1 MKQRHFLPLVA
12 LMGVASTSSMA
23 ATIDVT
29 YDGSAD
35 FSDGSVGYLT
45 GYIAPNPNSENNLV
59 KVGIGG
65 DSFTTGMISYDFS
78 LSGQFNAWCV
88 DIYHWMS
95 NGTVTY
101 NVATA
106 NDLATVLTNLRS
118 DGQMRVDN
126 MIKLAN
132 QVYSFIDTKI
142 ESAAFQLA
150 IWEIA
155 YGTPDNFGNFLI
167 DTTDANFKVGNYTST
182 LSFVSL
188 ANGWLSHLATADN
201 TGNYT
206 LTYLNDGTR
215 NNTQDVIV
223 FTDPPLAPSSI
234 TVPEPNS
241 FALIGLGLAGL
252 VFIRRKEAEL
262 TRVDSR

>member
-12 LMGVASTSSMA
+12 LMGVASTSSIA

-29 YDGSAD
+29 YDGSAV
-35 FSDGSVGYLT
+35 FGNTGTHVGYIT
-45 GYIAPNPNSENNLV
+45 GSIAPNPNSVNNLV
-59 KVGIGG
+59 NVGIGG
-65 DSFTTGMISYDFS
+65 DSFTTKNLSYDFS

-95 NGTVTY
+95 TGAATY
-101 NVATA
+101 TIATA
-106 NDLATVLTNLRS
+106 NDLATVLTTLRPGTS
-118 DGQMRVDN
+118 GQMRVDN

-132 QVYSFIDTKI
+132 QVYSFIDSTI

-155 YGTPDNFGNFLI
+155 YGTPDNSGNFLI
-167 DTTDANFKVGNYTST
+167 DTTDVNFRVGNYTST

-188 ANGWLSHLATADN
+188 ANDWLRGLATAKN

-206 LTYLNDGTR
+206 LTYLNDGTA
-215 NNTQDVIV
+215 NKTQDVIV

-252 VFIRRKEAEL
+252 AFVRRKVAEQ
-262 TRVDSR
+262 V

>member
-1 MKQRHFLPLVA
+1 MDHTMKPRHFLPLVA
-12 LMGVASTSSMA
+12 LMGIASTSSMA

-29 YDGSAD
+29 YAGSAD
-35 FSDGSVGYLT
+35 FGDGSVGYRS
-45 GYIAPNPNSENNLV
+45 GAIAPNPDSNSKTVSIL
-59 KVGIGG
+59 IGG
-65 DSFTTGMISYDFS
+65 DSFTTGMVSYDFS

-95 NGTVTY
+95 SGTTTY
-101 NVATA
+101 KVETA
-106 NDLATVLTNLRS
+106 NDLATVLTGLRS

-132 QVYSFIDTKI
+132 QVYSFIDTQI

-155 YGTPDNFGNFLI
+155 YGTPDTVGNFLI
-167 DTTDANFKVGNYTST
+167 DTADSNFKVSLKTSK

-188 ANGWLSHLATADN
+188 ANDWLSHLATAEN

-215 NNTQDVIV
+215 NKTQDVIV
-223 FTDPPLAPSSI
+223 FTAPPLAPSFI
-234 TVPEPNS
+234 TVPEPGS
-241 FALIGLGLAGL
+241 FALVGLGLVGL
-252 VFIRRKEAEL
+252 AFSRRKEAE
-262 TRVDSR
+262 RI